1 MSTKS
6 LLIAILSII
15 FASQILICF
24 PNISASYSSNQDLSE
39 INVDNVIHTVELLEG
54 GLVVINDTVT
64 VSANKNVSTNFQLG
78 FPYDYAP
85 YLVKCFASFNG
96 KEIPV
101 KLDYGLGVPGFYGV
115 LINLTSLGDEFKIDS
130 TPKNFTV
137 TFIFSELIK
146 VEDNSLTLNFTLFP
160 SLPVD
165 AKVCNTTVIFPS
177 SLSLVEASF
186 TYNDTKVE
194 GNKRYYYLS
203 PAPLKK
209 FAYDEAKAWLRLS
222 GTFTY
227 AEIEKLER
235 KIEIDAYGS
244 INVRDVYHIIN
255 KGTSD
260 IDEITVFFP
269 KEGYNF
275 IVEDST
281 GIKVSEVKKTDLERN
296 KLDIPSVGPN
306 EKNVFSLVYKLN
318 STAVLSK
325 NGDKYKLSISVSK
338 ITPLLIRELTITFIA
353 PQGISFE
360 PQMNV
365 YSLAS
370 SIKRDFS
377 KDIIT
382 FTLRNFTMFDFDKF
396 QVEIT
401 YKTNV
406 FWTSYPYTLITLVAS
421 AVILLGFFARRK
433 PGPAPTVTPKIVVS
447 PKVFRKFVESYEERI
462 KIMSRLD
469 RLEKQMR
476 RGRISRRQYKVRKT
490 MLENKLSSLSKDLA
504 DLRETIRR
512 SGPRYADIIRQLEIA
527 EAQLEEAEAGIRRVR
542 SRYRRGEISREAYR
556 RLLEEH
562 EKRVDEAN
570 LKIEGALLRLREEYS

>member
-1 MSTKS
+1 MTAKKS
-6 LLIAILSII
+6 LIFIL
-15 FASQILICF
+15 ALLLLSQILILL
-24 PNISASYSSNQDLSE
+24 PKTLANSSLSNDLSK
-39 INVDNVIHTVELLEG
+39 IKVNKIAHTVELLDG
-54 GLVVINDTVT
+54 GLIVINDTIT
-64 VSANKNVSTNFQLG
+64 VSADENVSVNFPIG
-78 FPYDYAP
+78 FPHDYAQ
-85 YLVKCFASFNG
+85 YLIKCKAVADN
-96 KEIPV
+96 KEIPIV
-101 KLDYGLGVPGFYGV
+101 PDYGLGSPGFYGV
-115 LINLTSLGDEFKIDS
+115 LVNLTSIEDEFKINS

-186 TYNDTKVE
+186 TYNGSKVE

-203 PAPLKK
+203 LAPLKK

-235 KIEIDAYGS
+235 KIEIDVHGS
-244 INVRDVYHIIN
+244 ISVRDVYHIVN
-255 KGTSD
+255 KGTED

-275 IVEDST
+275 IVEDSA
-281 GIKVSEVKKTDLERN
+281 GIKVSEVKRTDKERN
-296 KLDIPSVGPN
+296 KLGIPTVGPN

-325 NGDKYKLSISVSK
+325 NGDKYKLSMSISK
-338 ITPLLIRELTITFIA
+338 FTPLLIRELTISFIA

-382 FTLRNFTMFDFDKF
+382 FTLRDFTMFDFDKF

-406 FWTSYPYTLITLVAS
+406 FWASYPYTLITLVAS

-433 PGPAPTVTPKIVVS
+433 PGPAPTVTPKIVIS
-447 PKVFRKFVESYEERI
+447 PKVFRKFVNGYEERI

-469 RLEKQMR
+469 RLEEQMR
-476 RGRISRRQYKVRKT
+476 KGKISRRQYKVRKT